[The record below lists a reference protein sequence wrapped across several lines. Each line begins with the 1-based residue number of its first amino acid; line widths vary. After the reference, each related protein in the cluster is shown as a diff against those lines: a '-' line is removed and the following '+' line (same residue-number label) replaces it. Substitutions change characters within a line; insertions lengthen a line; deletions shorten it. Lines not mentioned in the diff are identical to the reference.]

1 MEELRARIP
10 QLKAKAR
17 KGIAFRDSPEYRAAM
32 EILAEDLG
40 AYDEI
45 PEIKLRISPE
55 VVEDLCGAD
64 SSD

>member
-10 QLKAKAR
+10 QLQALAR
-17 KGIAFRDSPEYRAAM
+17 RNRELRNSPEHLAAM

-40 AYDEI
+40 SEEDI

-55 VVEDLCGAD
+55 VVEDLCKQD
-64 SSD
+64 SPE